1 MKNDQISDVDDGK
14 EVWLKILISSIY
26 SENLKAFSKKF
37 NLWTELSS
45 RDDLTSKIKELKK
58 EIIWKH
64 ISIEPDKIRDKF
76 DRSNTGSRRF
86 LQFRSKSTEIH
97 EYCDEI
103 KDPCWDLTGLEE
115 NSPGSGGGRR
125 NALMDDETPSI
136 SRLASTRS
144 MQDWKRFHCIM
155 LTGFI

>member
-1 MKNDQISDVDDGK
+1 MMVKNL
-14 EVWLKILISSIY
+14 WLKILLWSNY
-26 SENLKAFSKKF
+26 LENLKAFSKKF

-45 RDDLTSKIKELKK
+45 RDDITSKIKELKK

-97 EYCDEI
+97 DYCDEM
-103 KDPCWDLTGLEE
+103 KDSCWDLTGLEE
-115 NSPGSGGGRR
+115 NGPGSGGGRR
-125 NALMDDETPSI
+125 NALMDDETPSL

-144 MQDWKRFHCIM
+144 MQEGVKYIKFKIITM
-155 LTGFI
+155 LDP

>member
-1 MKNDQISDVDDGK
+1 M
-14 EVWLKILISSIY
+14 
-26 SENLKAFSKKF
+26 
-37 NLWTELSS
+37 SS
-45 RDDLTSKIKELKK
+45 RDDTTSKIKELKK

-97 EYCDEI
+97 DYCDEM
-103 KDPCWDLTGLEE
+103 KDSCWDLTGLEE
-115 NSPGSGGGRR
+115 NGPGSGGGRR
-125 NALMDDETPSI
+125 NALMDDETSSL

-144 MQDWKRFHCIM
+144 MQKGVELYDSY
-155 LTGFI
+155 T